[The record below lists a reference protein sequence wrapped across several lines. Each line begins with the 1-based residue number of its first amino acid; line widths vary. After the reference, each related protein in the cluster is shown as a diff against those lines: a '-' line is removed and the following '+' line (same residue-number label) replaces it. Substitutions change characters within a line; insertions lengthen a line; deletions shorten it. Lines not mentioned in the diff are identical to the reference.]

1 MDLKS
6 LARAYTQLS
15 IQTLGGVA
23 QNGDT
28 DAARVS
34 ACRELLDRGWGK
46 ANQPVTGEDGGPIEF
61 TIRTIVEAMKKP

>member
-15 IQTLGGVA
+15 IQSLGGIV

-28 DAARVS
+28 DSARVS
-34 ACRELLDRGWGK
+34 AARELLDRGWGK
-46 ANQPVTGEDGGPIEF
+46 AAQPLTGEDGGPIEF